1 MGAWSRMSVR
11 GRLTLTVTVATAVA
25 LMALSWLMLAWLRGA
40 LVDEVQRRND
50 AALRENL
57 DVVRRT
63 PEDVAELVT
72 LGSDRAPLPPS
83 PRFGEDA
90 ATPSD
95 TLVSVSLTP
104 TPIPGMVVDS
114 GADEEMTL
122 RILGDVLPQEADP
135 RDYVGSSGQV
145 QSTQG
150 MLRVDVAT
158 SLSDVNRSVAV
169 VRMALWTVVP
179 LFVVSVAMGSW
190 AMTGRSLEPVE
201 ALRRRVGEI
210 TARTLDERVPV
221 PPTDDEVAHLATTM
235 NEMLDRLEASSRRER
250 QFVSDAGHE
259 LRSPVAIIR
268 AQVETALTYPDGAD
282 WEAVGATVLAQGER
296 LDRLVSDLFTL
307 ARLEEGA
314 FGPLPTTE
322 VDLDELV
329 LAQVQHLTDRR
340 LDLSGLGAARVRGD
354 GGQLASVVRNLVEN
368 AGRHAAST
376 VRVSVAASD
385 ADATM
390 VVEDD
395 GPGIPADQRATVFER
410 FGRLEEARSRDHG
423 GAGLGLPLAARIVAR
438 HGGSLTLEDS
448 ELGGARF
455 VVRLPLAEAESP
467 ETEPA
472 EASAEARSGTVAPE
486 PSAH

>member
-1 MGAWSRMSVR
+1 
-11 GRLTLTVTVATAVA
+11 
-25 LMALSWLMLAWLRGA
+25 
-40 LVDEVQRRND
+40 
-50 AALRENL
+50 
-57 DVVRRT
+57 
-63 PEDVAELVT
+63 
-72 LGSDRAPLPPS
+72 
-83 PRFGEDA
+83 
-90 ATPSD
+90 
-95 TLVSVSLTP
+95 
-104 TPIPGMVVDS
+104 
-114 GADEEMTL
+114 
-122 RILGDVLPQEADP
+122 
-135 RDYVGSSGQV
+135 
-145 QSTQG
+145 
-150 MLRVDVAT
+150 
-158 SLSDVNRSVAV
+158 
-169 VRMALWTVVP
+169 VVP

-282 WEAVGATVLAQGER
+282 WEAVGTTVLAQGER

-376 VRVSVAASD
+376 VRVSVAATD

-455 VVRLPLAEAESP
+455 VVRLPLADAETP

-472 EASAEARSGTVAPE
+472 EPSEPSEASAEARSGTVALD
-486 PSAH
+486 PSAHSEAARIDT